1 MISERSRGYVL
12 GAIAAASYGLNPL
25 FALPLYGAG
34 LGVDSVLFYRYV
46 LAVVMLGALML
57 FRRQSFALRRRDVLP
72 LAAMGVLFSVSSL
85 LLFESYNLMDAG
97 IASTIL
103 FVYPVM
109 VAVIMAVG
117 FRERVTAATVV
128 SIALAC
134 GGISLLYK
142 GGDGATLNLAGVV
155 LVFLSALSYAV
166 WIVAVNRSSLK
177 DLPTE
182 KLTFYCLVFGSLV
195 YVVRLRGCADLQPVP
210 SSLMWVNAVAL
221 ALFPTIVS
229 LVAMAGAIRPHRFH
243 AHGDP
248 RGAGTRHGVVF
259 RRRGL
264 RRAVHAAHRNRR
276 FADPRRRDAHHRRQI
291 NPHPH
296 LRHAPGPVDGPSAPA
311 ALGRALGAPPAAAAH
326 PPYPL
331 TDFAKTR
338 RRRRNLLRRPARLS
352 SYRYSR
358 LFSSAD
364 PASTAL
370 RLKAFPD
377 LKL

>member
-229 LVAMAGAIRPHRFH
+229 LVA
-243 AHGDP
+243 
-248 RGAGTRHGVVF
+248 
-259 RRRGL
+259 
-264 RRAVHAAHRNRR
+264 VHAAHRNRR

-338 RRRRNLLRRPARLS
+338 RRRRNRLRRRRVCLRTVTAGSFRRPTPPRRLC
-352 SYRYSR
+352 
-358 LFSSAD
+358 A
-364 PASTAL
+364 
-370 RLKAFPD
+370 
-377 LKL
+377 

>member
-195 YVVRLRGCADLQPVP
+195 YVVRLRGC
-210 SSLMWVNAVAL
+210 
-221 ALFPTIVS
+221 
-229 LVAMAGAIRPHRFH
+229 
-243 AHGDP
+243 
-248 RGAGTRHGVVF
+248 
-259 RRRGL
+259 
-264 RRAVHAAHRNRR
+264 RR
-276 FADPRRRDAHHRRQI
+276 FADPIPSSADVGSTPLRWRFSRRSFRWSRW
-291 NPHPH
+291 P
-296 LRHAPGPVDGPSAPA
+296 GPSAASAPRPRRSS
-311 ALGRALGAPPAAAAH
+311 GRWNPS
-326 PPYPL
+326 
-331 TDFAKTR
+331 R
-338 RRRRNLLRRPARLS
+338 RCFSA
-352 SYRYSR
+352 SR
-358 LFSSAD
+358 SSASGSRCASE
-364 PASTAL
+364 PA
-370 RLKAFPD
+370 FC
-377 LKL
+377 

>member
-177 DLPTE
+177 DPLFYIRLFGHVLGHATWEHFLNNMLLLLVVGPPMEEKYGSIPLLKGILFTALVTGVLQCILLPHTG
-182 KLTFYCLVFGSLV
+182 LLGASGIVFMLIMLASLSGFSGGIPVTMLLVAALYLGQQVYDIIFVRDNVANFMHIVGGVCGTVFG
-195 YVVRLRGCADLQPVP
+195 Y
-210 SSLMWVNAVAL
+210 VNA
-221 ALFPTIVS
+221 
-229 LVAMAGAIRPHRFH
+229 G
-243 AHGDP
+243 
-248 RGAGTRHGVVF
+248 
-259 RRRGL
+259 
-264 RRAVHAAHRNRR
+264 
-276 FADPRRRDAHHRRQI
+276 PRRKRKH
-291 NPHPH
+291 
-296 LRHAPGPVDGPSAPA
+296 
-311 ALGRALGAPPAAAAH
+311 
-326 PPYPL
+326 
-331 TDFAKTR
+331 
-338 RRRRNLLRRPARLS
+338 
-352 SYRYSR
+352 
-358 LFSSAD
+358 
-364 PASTAL
+364 
-370 RLKAFPD
+370 
-377 LKL
+377 

>member
-1 MISERSRGYVL
+1 MASERSRGYVL

-34 LGVDSVLFYRYV
+34 LGADSVLFYRYV

-142 GGDGATLNLAGVV
+142 GATARRSTLRASCWSS
-155 LVFLSALSYAV
+155 FRLSPM
-166 WIVAVNRSSLK
+166 RSISW
-177 DLPTE
+177 PSTARRSRISRPRNSPF
-182 KLTFYCLVFGSLV
+182 TAWFSARWSMSF
-195 YVVRLRGCADLQPVP
+195 GCAAMPICKP
-210 SSLMWVNAVAL
+210 SL
-221 ALFPTIVS
+221 
-229 LVAMAGAIRPHRFH
+229 RP
-243 AHGDP
+243 
-248 RGAGTRHGVVF
+248 
-259 RRRGL
+259 
-264 RRAVHAAHRNRR
+264 
-276 FADPRRRDAHHRRQI
+276 
-291 NPHPH
+291 
-296 LRHAPGPVDGPSAPA
+296 
-311 ALGRALGAPPAAAAH
+311 
-326 PPYPL
+326 
-331 TDFAKTR
+331 
-338 RRRRNLLRRPARLS
+338 
-352 SYRYSR
+352 
-358 LFSSAD
+358 
-364 PASTAL
+364 
-370 RLKAFPD
+370 
-377 LKL
+377 